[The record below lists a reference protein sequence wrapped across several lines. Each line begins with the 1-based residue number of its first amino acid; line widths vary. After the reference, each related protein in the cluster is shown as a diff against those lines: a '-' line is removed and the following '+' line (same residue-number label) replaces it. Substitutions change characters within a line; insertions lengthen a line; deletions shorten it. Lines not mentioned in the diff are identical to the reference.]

1 MNRFKFLFLAI
12 ATFAF
17 AFTSCTEEVVEEPIN
32 EAQVLVEYLESTN
45 SPSGKDYV
53 ANDLPSLITATDLKT
68 AIEGSKAYVFDIRA
82 AADFANGHIAG
93 AVNVTTTDLLTQVKA
108 LDMTKYDKVAVACYT
123 GQTASWAVSL
133 LRILGYSKVFSL
145 KWGMSSWHT
154 DFATPKW
161 LTTIA
166 NGNAYVA
173 QFVTTATA
181 KGAAGA
187 LPTLSTGKTAPKDIL
202 EARVST
208 ILAEGFS
215 KATVTNATVF
225 GALTTYYIVNY
236 WPENQYTEFGH
247 IPGAMQYTPKTS
259 MKLAADLKTLPINK
273 PVVVYCYSGQTSAF
287 LATYL
292 RVLGY
297 DAKTLLSGTNG
308 MAYDKMLART
318 DMAASTFKASVI
330 MDYSYVK

>member
-154 DFATPKW
+154 
-161 LTTIA
+161 
-166 NGNAYVA
+166 
-173 QFVTTATA
+173 
-181 KGAAGA
+181 
-187 LPTLSTGKTAPKDIL
+187 
-202 EARVST
+202 
-208 ILAEGFS
+208 
-215 KATVTNATVF
+215 
-225 GALTTYYIVNY
+225 
-236 WPENQYTEFGH
+236 
-247 IPGAMQYTPKTS
+247 
-259 MKLAADLKTLPINK
+259 
-273 PVVVYCYSGQTSAF
+273 
-287 LATYL
+287 
-292 RVLGY
+292 
-297 DAKTLLSGTNG
+297 
-308 MAYDKMLART
+308 
-318 DMAASTFKASVI
+318 
-330 MDYSYVK
+330 